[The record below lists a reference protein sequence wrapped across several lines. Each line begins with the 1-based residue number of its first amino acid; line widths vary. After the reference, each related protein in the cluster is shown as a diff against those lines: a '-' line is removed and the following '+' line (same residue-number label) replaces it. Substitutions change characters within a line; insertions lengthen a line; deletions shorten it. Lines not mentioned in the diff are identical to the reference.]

1 MKKYYRSRQLLF
13 WIAMVFA
20 SGAFAQVKVS
30 GTVTDA
36 TGTLVGVTI
45 VEKGTT
51 NGVTTDLEGRYAL
64 EVSEGASLVFSYVG
78 YISQEITIGSRSVID
93 VELLEDIQ
101 ALQEIVVVGY
111 GTTKRPEL
119 TGSVATIKK
128 DDIVN
133 VLASNPTTSLQ
144 GRLVG
149 VQVESFGGQPGG
161 TANVFIRGV
170 NSLSNASPLY
180 VVDGLF
186 VDNMNWVNPN
196 DIENISVL
204 KDAAASAIYG
214 ARAANGVILINTN
227 HGESSNK
234 PRITITSRL
243 GVDTPSKKL
252 DYINGQQFTD
262 YLNQRF
268 ENDGESTRLNW
279 NNVNTDWQ
287 DENFQ
292 TGMVSDLGIAISGG
306 GEKTTYYVS
315 GNHFYQDGILVGSG
329 FERINFRANT
339 RSELGKLT
347 ITESIGIA
355 EGKLQ
360 ENNWFG
366 WDGTAAP
373 TLARRNS
380 ANEGG
385 FEAPNQPIHG
395 PGGINHFG
403 LASLEDN
410 ETINRTIF
418 GTSKIDYAATDWLTA
433 SINFGID
440 YMNTSVSSFTPT
452 YFMSNVDAVL
462 NVNQQSDLTE
472 FSQNELNTL
481 FEATLNFE
489 EDFGE
494 HKIGALAGYTFF
506 RETQRNHGIFGQGTP
521 SNRIR
526 SVSSLTPSDQLI
538 LIGENNEAALESY
551 FGRFNY
557 GYAGKYLFSAT
568 VRRDASSRFADDNQT
583 GVFPSFSAGWNISD
597 EAFWSV
603 PSINYFKIRAS
614 YGELG
619 SYPETFYPTEAVFL
633 ANQSNTSFGGSSATG
648 LAQTTLADPSLIWET
663 TQTVDIGVDMAFL
676 ENRVQL
682 TIDYFSKDI
691 QDVLVD
697 INVPSTSGV
706 SLPVTRNAG
715 SLENKGL
722 EFDASYRKQEG
733 DFQYTINGNVSFNLV
748 SRAGEIPNTILG
760 PGIDEDLRIVNRTAT
775 DQPIGFYYGYIVE
788 DKVNPATG
796 DFVRKDINRDGEI
809 TDADQTI
816 IGDPNPDFTY
826 GINFAAKY
834 KNWDF
839 GLNFNGVQGSEI
851 YNLARYYSILWQD
864 GGKLTDVL
872 DSWTPS
878 NTDTSIPRASIA
890 DPAGNKAPSS
900 FFVEDGSYFRLKN
913 LDIAY
918 TFKDALS
925 GIDWIQD
932 LRLSLNIQNVFV
944 ITGYSGYDP
953 DVASTNGGRA
963 NRNTGVPG
971 LRPAVNPLLGRGLDA
986 RAYPNARTFMFGI
999 QATF

>member
-1 MKKYYRSRQLLF
+1 MKKYYLTRQLLF
-13 WIAMVFA
+13 WVAMVFA
-20 SGAFAQVKVS
+20 SGALAQVRVS

-36 TGTLVGVTI
+36 AETLVGVTI

-64 EVSEGASLVFSYVG
+64 EVSEGASLIFSYVG
-78 YISQEITIGSRSVID
+78 YISQEVSIGSRSIID

-111 GTTKRPEL
+111 GTTKRPEF

-227 HGESSNK
+227 HGKASNQPK
-234 PRITITSRL
+234 VTITSRL

-268 ENDGESTRLNW
+268 ENDGESTSLTW
-279 NNVNTDWQ
+279 NGVNTDWQ
-287 DENFQ
+287 EENFQ

-306 GEKTTYYVS
+306 GEQTTYYIS
-315 GNHFYQDGILVGSG
+315 ANHFYQDGILIGSG
-329 FERINFRANT
+329 FERVNFRANT
-339 RSELGKLT
+339 RSELGKFT

-373 TLARRNS
+373 TLARRNN
-380 ANEGG
+380 ANDGG
-385 FEAPNQPIHG
+385 FEAPSDPIHG
-395 PGGINHFG
+395 PGGINHLG

-440 YMNTSVSSFTPT
+440 YTNTSVSSFTPT

-489 EDFGE
+489 EEFGE

-506 RETQRNHGIFGQGTP
+506 RENQRNHGIFGQGTP

-526 SVSSLTPSDQLI
+526 SVSSLTPSDQLF

-557 GYAGKYLFSAT
+557 SYGGKYLFSAT

-597 EAFWSV
+597 EAFWGVS
-603 PSINYFKIRAS
+603 SINYLKVRAS

-691 QDVLVD
+691 QDVLVN

-722 EFDASYRKQEG
+722 ELDASYRKQEG
-733 DFQYTINGNVSFNLV
+733 DFQYTINGNMAFNLV
-748 SRAGEIPNTILG
+748 SKAGDIPNTILG

-796 DFVRKDINRDGEI
+796 DFVRRDINGDGEI

-826 GINFAAKY
+826 GINFGAKY

-878 NTDTSIPRASIA
+878 NTDTNIPRASIA

-918 TFKDALS
+918 TFKDALA
-925 GIDWIQD
+925 GIDWID
-932 LRLSLNIQNVFV
+932 NLRLSLNIQNVFV

-963 NRNTGVPG
+963 NRNSGVPG
-971 LRPAVNPLLGRGLDA
+971 FRPAVNPLLGRGLDA